1 MLQTKEDQIC
11 RIPGCQNAIAYITTS
26 KRKSKLYCLDHSLNG
41 VEVKCHDC
49 GKISIATPQN
59 YMKSVRSGRSIHRC
73 RKCSMIHY
81 NKSKEGR
88 EMASRRQKQTFKNGF
103 RSVCKNCNKKYI
115 ANTTNRIYCEDCAHV
130 TKICDHCGKE
140 YEILRRRDKGTVGFC
155 SLTCATRHIHIT
167 RRNEDPE
174 KYFMYQTLASKAVKN
189 RFNPNKALQYW
200 KNKSINEKIQ
210 YLKDL
215 ELERKDSLQKFY
227 IRNSRIILE
236 MKRDG
241 VFSKTFSDDILKEIE
256 EADDTD
262 FWVYGHVYN
271 DVLYYIGQT
280 TRDPIQRYSEHL
292 YMRRLG
298 LNGLDDRF
306 SSAEHYS
313 SITGIT
319 EDVLNNTKVVSLA
332 KIERNGMSEEEH
344 RNILNLVED
353 LLIKVYEPH
362 LNFIGYRDGIYD

>member
-1 MLQTKEDQIC
+1 
-11 RIPGCQNAIAYITTS
+11 
-26 KRKSKLYCLDHSLNG
+26 
-41 VEVKCHDC
+41 
-49 GKISIATPQN
+49 
-59 YMKSVRSGRSIHRC
+59 
-73 RKCSMIHY
+73 
-81 NKSKEGR
+81 
-88 EMASRRQKQTFKNGF
+88 
-103 RSVCKNCNKKYI
+103 
-115 ANTTNRIYCEDCAHV
+115 
-130 TKICDHCGKE
+130 
-140 YEILRRRDKGTVGFC
+140 
-155 SLTCATRHIHIT
+155 
-167 RRNEDPE
+167 
-174 KYFMYQTLASKAVKN
+174 MYQTLASKAVRN
-189 RFNPNKALQYW
+189 RFNPNKAKALQDW
-200 KNKSINEKIQ
+200 KNKSIDEKIQ

-227 IRNSRIILE
+227 IKNSRIILE

-362 LNFIGYRDGIYD
+362 LNFVGYKDGIYD